1 MAKIKYQ
8 SDGFFAQTP
17 CPYGI
22 KLGSGVVMVNSHAC
36 AHTCKYY
43 RSTDRK
49 EKTVICLADC
59 SFALEKVVDKID
71 FVIANNKFDDICFED
86 FLSEIRE
93 DIAKILDGTKE
104 ESK

>member
-17 CPYGI
+17 CPYSISFGYDD
-22 KLGSGVVMVNSHAC
+22 VRVNSY
-36 AHTCKYY
+36 TCTHSCRYY
-43 RSTDRK
+43 RSTNRE

-59 SFALEKVVDKID
+59 SSALEEIVDKID
-71 FVIANNKFDDICFED
+71 FVIANNKCDDICFED
-86 FLSEIRE
+86 FITEIRE
-93 DIAKILDGTKE
+93 DIAKVLDGTKE